1 MNHPLIIKKSM
12 AISMTIMLALVIVLS
27 TSGSAMGQ
35 ENSAAPGKNVSTAAS
50 RQEGPTDPAELEAFL
65 DEELGREMGKHHIA
79 GAAVSVVKDG
89 ELFFAKGY
97 GDADLKKGIPVD
109 PERTNFRIGSLNC
122 PVADTARAARTFIR
136 RIHL

>member
-1 MNHPLIIKKSM
+1 MNHLLIIKKSM

-35 ENSAAPGKNVSTAAS
+35 EKGVAPGSNVSTAPQ
-50 RQEGPTDPAELEAFL
+50 RQGPTDRAEMEAFL
-65 DEELGREMGKHHIA
+65 DKLLGKEMKKHHIA

-97 GDADLKKGIPVD
+97 GYADLQNKIPVD
-109 PERTNFRIGSLNC
+109 PEQTNFR
-122 PVADTARAARTFIR
+122 
-136 RIHL
+136 